1 MYGSWCSLHPCRQI
15 VLQVGDIL
23 QLQHEYSEECNA
35 TAMFLSMLSPV
46 MAGLV
51 VCGAFHVLVHGKMPA
66 RVMHRQGLKP
76 YACKY
81 AHRWY
86 HKVAIKPCVQA

>member
-1 MYGSWCSLHPCRQI
+1 
-15 VLQVGDIL
+15 
-23 QLQHEYSEECNA
+23 
-35 TAMFLSMLSPV
+35 

>member
-1 MYGSWCSLHPCRQI
+1 MS
-15 VLQVGDIL
+15 
-23 QLQHEYSEECNA
+23 
-35 TAMFLSMLSPV
+35 LSMLSPE

-66 RVMHRQGLKP
+66 QVMHRQGLKP

-81 AHRWY
+81 AHRRY
-86 HKVAIKPCVQA
+86 HTVAIKPCVQA